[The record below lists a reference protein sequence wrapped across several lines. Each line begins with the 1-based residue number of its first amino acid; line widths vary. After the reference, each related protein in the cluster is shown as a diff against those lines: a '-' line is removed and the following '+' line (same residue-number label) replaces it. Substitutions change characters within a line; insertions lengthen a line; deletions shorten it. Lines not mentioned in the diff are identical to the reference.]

1 MAAGETNPYWKGQY
15 YQTSG
20 GSKWRKYATA
30 KNSFMDYG
38 RLISTSNNYK
48 TAYSVSSD
56 PDQYAWAIS
65 QSPYMTDADGR
76 AKYYQDFLSIN
87 KSIAGIVA
95 AEKLKT
101 TMSVGFLGFA
111 AISLLGGILIM
122 KARKI

>member
-1 MAAGETNPYWKGQY
+1 
-15 YQTSG
+15 
-20 GSKWRKYATA
+20 
-30 KNSFMDYG
+30 
-38 RLISTSNNYK
+38 
-48 TAYSVSSD
+48 
-56 PDQYAWAIS
+56 
-65 QSPYMTDADGR
+65 MTDTDGR

-101 TMSVGFLGFA
+101 TMSVGFLGFV